1 VVEKKT
7 IRGDFYDIWNSF
19 INDTFDIIK
28 IKALESAPVVA
39 RSLKKEEVTEKMF
52 KQIRFVDSSKKS
64 WRVRYSLVES
74 LVSMAPYL
82 EKDLIKKDVVEAFEE
97 LLKDV
102 EAEVRAISVIKL
114 PEITARL
121 GQQQAWNIFF
131 QYIEKAS
138 KDGNK

>member
-1 VVEKKT
+1 
-7 IRGDFYDIWNSF
+7 
-19 INDTFDIIK
+19 
-28 IKALESAPVVA
+28 
-39 RSLKKEEVTEKMF
+39 MF